1 MLANFHFR
9 KGLDCRYASTS
20 PKGHSPGSSSRP
32 SFLLTDSL
40 PGVAPLGPPADAAA
54 IDMSVYLQA
63 RRFVQSTG
71 QFIDGISSRYFQ
83 GIHRH
88 LPIISRK
95 RFHDQLF
102 HIGAFPPPGF
112 SILLLTICLLT
123 YHPKSL
129 PQTTTQSTPPVGRG
143 SLYLSVK
150 SLYSQVQTLAPV
162 SVNLIQAGILL
173 ALYEYANGRPDDAFL
188 SIAACARMGYAS
200 CLHHESL
207 TEFPTSDDEE
217 AASTWWGVVICE
229 RYASSS
235 SQKLNLANI
244 IFGGYTSMKYQL
256 KINPLRLQCRAMC
269 KFRQQ

>member
-1 MLANFHFR
+1 MLANFHIR

-20 PKGHSPGSSSRP
+20 PKGHSPGPSSRP

-40 PGVAPLGPPADAAA
+40 PDVASLGPPVDPSA

-63 RRFVQSTG
+63 RRFIQSTG
-71 QFIDGISSRYFQ
+71 QFIDAISSRYFQ

-129 PQTTTQSTPPVGRG
+129 PQTTPPVGRG
-143 SLYLSVK
+143 SLYFSVK
-150 SLYSQVQTLAPV
+150 SLFSQVQTLAPI

-207 TEFPTSDDEE
+207 TAFPTSDDEE

-235 SQKLNLANI
+235 SQRLDLANI
-244 IFGGYTSMKYQL
+244 IFGDYTSMKSRL
-256 KINPLRLQCRAMC
+256 KISPLQLQCLAMC
-269 KFRQQ
+269 SFQQQ